1 MISRRGVLAGGA
13 VAPAVLGAAVA
24 APAAQIPPTLDELLA
39 PSTLLGAALSP
50 NGTQLAVLRVEHER
64 EQLKAYVLLQHA
76 DQPKAAPTVVLIG
89 NYDVQRIEWAND
101 ERLLIWVDVHKE
113 LDGRPTRVRYGDLY
127 FDVPKS
133 RILSMNLDG
142 SESALLFGQEERL
155 LREFDLATVV
165 DTLSDD
171 PNQVLMQAWDSQKL
185 CYVLYKV
192 DVRTGA
198 ATFFE
203 RGSQATY
210 GWFTQN
216 GVPVVRFDSNRRGTV
231 VSMFTRAPGAPDWT
245 LYRKLRRDEMRKF
258 SDLEVVGS
266 TPDVGVLLVASER
279 DGDDGK
285 VLRRFDLNKLELG
298 DAVVAKPGRDIT
310 GVFIDERSRLIAASF
325 TEDRNDYLF
334 FEPGLKTQFD
344 QLSAVFRNDAN
355 VGFIDVSLD
364 HKRFVLS
371 TTNPTDPGSLWFYDA
386 AGSLNLLGQTKPW
399 LNGRLAPMSVL
410 KLKSRDGLDLTA
422 YLTLPISEA
431 TGPRPLVVVP
441 HGGPEMRDD
450 YSFDNFVQ
458 AFAAKGWAVLQ
469 VNFRGSGGYG
479 RAFADAG
486 RKRWGVE
493 MQNDVEDALAAALAT
508 GKLDSRRV
516 AICGASYGGYAA
528 LMGAVKTPG
537 AYRAVVS
544 IAGVSHLDDFLANA
558 RDEDGADSPTYQ
570 YWVKTIG
577 DPVADKA
584 LLAASSPALRAREI
598 KAPVLL
604 IHGALDSIVP
614 VEQSKTMNRALK
626 AAGASVKY
634 NQIAWIGHRGWD
646 RFTTRNILNQAIEH
660 IAKAFDQA

>member
-1 MISRRGVLAGGA
+1 MLSAGA
-13 VAPAVLGAAVA
+13 IAPAFLGAAVA
-24 APAAQIPPTLDELLA
+24 APAMPPPPPTLDELLA

-50 NGTQLAVLRVEHER
+50 SGAQLAVLRVEHTG
-64 EQLKAYVLLQHA
+64 EQLKAYVLLQHT

-89 NYDVQRIEWAND
+89 NYDVQQIEWAND
-101 ERLLIWVDVHKE
+101 ERLLIWVEVHKE
-113 LDGRPTRVRYGDLY
+113 LDGSPTRVRYGDLY
-127 FDVPKS
+127 FDTPKR

-171 PNQVLMQAWDSQKL
+171 ANLILMQAWDSQKG
-185 CYVLYKV
+185 CYLLYKV

-231 VSMFTRAPGAPDWT
+231 VSMYTRAPGAQDWT
-245 LYRKLRRDEMRKF
+245 LYRKLRRDEMRQF
-258 SDLEVVGS
+258 SDMDIVGS
-266 TPDVGVLLVASER
+266 TPDVGVLLVSSQR

-298 DAVVAKPGRDIT
+298 DAIVARPGRDIT
-310 GVFIDERSRLIAASF
+310 SVFIDEHNRLIAASF
-325 TEDRNDYLF
+325 TEDRRDYLF
-334 FEPGLKTQFD
+334 FEPGMKAQFD
-344 QLSAVFRNDAN
+344 QLSAVFRNDTN
-355 VGFIDVSLD
+355 LSFIDVSLD
-364 HKRFVLS
+364 HRRFVLN
-371 TTNPTDPGSLWFYDA
+371 TTSPTDPGSLWFYDA
-386 AGSLNLLGQTKPW
+386 AGSLSLLGQTKPW
-399 LNGRLAPMSVL
+399 LNGRLAPMRVL

-422 YLTLPISEA
+422 YLTLPVGDASA
-431 TGPRPLVVVP
+431 PRPLVVYP
-441 HGGPEMRDD
+441 HGGPELRDD
-450 YSFDNFVQ
+450 YSFDVFVQ

-486 RKRWGVE
+486 RKHWGVE

-508 GKLDSRRV
+508 GKIDAGRV
-516 AICGASYGGYAA
+516 AICGGSYGGYAA
-528 LMGAVKTPG
+528 LMGAVKTPT

-570 YWVKTIG
+570 YWLKTIG

-584 LLAASSPALRAREI
+584 LLAANSPALRAREI

-604 IHGALDSIVP
+604 IHGTADGIVP
-614 VEQSKTMNRALK
+614 VDQSKTMNKALK
-626 AAGASVKY
+626 AAGNPAKY
-634 NQIAWIGHRGWD
+634 IQLDWVGHRGWD
-646 RFTTRNILNQAIEH
+646 RFTTRNILNHTIEH
-660 IAKAFDQA
+660 IAKGFGQA

>member
-1 MISRRGVLAGGA
+1 MLAGGA
-13 VAPAVLGAAVA
+13 VAPTLLGAAVA
-24 APAAQIPPTLDELLA
+24 APIAPTPPTLDELLA

-50 NGTQLAVLRVEHER
+50 NGTQLAVLRVEHSA
-64 EQLKAYVLLQHA
+64 EQLKAYVLLQHT
-76 DQPKAAPTVVLIG
+76 DQPKAAPTAVLIG
-89 NYDVQRIEWAND
+89 DYDVQRIEWAND

-127 FDVPKS
+127 FDMPKS

-171 PNQVLMQAWDSQKL
+171 PNLILMQAWDSQKD

-231 VSMFTRAPGAPDWT
+231 VSMFTRAPGAADWT

-266 TPDVGVLLVASER
+266 TPDIGVLLVASQR

-298 DAVVAKPGRDIT
+298 DAVVAKPGRDIND
-310 GVFIDERSRLIAASF
+310 VFIDERSRLIAASF
-325 TEDRNDYLF
+325 TDDRRDYLF
-334 FEPGLKTQFD
+334 FEPSMKAHFD

-355 VGFIDVSLD
+355 LGFVDVSLD

-422 YLTLPISEA
+422 YLTLPVSEA
-431 TGPRPLVVVP
+431 AGPRPLIVVP

-450 YSFDNFVQ
+450 YSFDVFVQ

-486 RKRWGVE
+486 RKHWGVE

-508 GKLDSRRV
+508 GKIDTARV

-528 LMGAVKTPG
+528 LMGAVKTPA

-570 YWVKTIG
+570 YWLKTIG

-604 IHGALDSIVP
+604 IHGTVDAIVP
-614 VEQSKTMNRALK
+614 VEQSKTMNKALK
-626 AAGASVKY
+626 AAGNPAKY
-634 NQIAWIGHRGWD
+634 VQLNWVGHRGWD
-646 RFTTRNILNQAIEH
+646 RFTTRNILNQTIEH
-660 IAKAFDQA
+660 IAKAFGQA

>member
-1 MISRRGVLAGGA
+1 MICRRGVLTGGV
-13 VAPAVLGAAVA
+13 VAPTLLGAAFS
-24 APAAQIPPTLDELLA
+24 APSQPAPPTLDELLA

-50 NGTQLAVLRVEHER
+50 NGAQLAVLRVEHLG

-89 NYDVQRIEWAND
+89 DYDVQQIEWAND

-113 LDGRPTRVRYGDLY
+113 LDGRPSRIRYGDLY
-127 FDVPKS
+127 FDMPKR
-133 RILSMNLDG
+133 RILSVNLDG
-142 SESALLFGQEERL
+142 SESALLFGQEALL

-165 DTLSDD
+165 DILPED
-171 PNQVLMQAWDSQKL
+171 PNLVLMQAWDSQKG
-185 CYVLYKV
+185 CYSLYKV
-192 DVRTGA
+192 DVRTGSTA
-198 ATFFE
+198 FFE
-203 RGSQATY
+203 RGSQSTY

-231 VSMFTRAPGAPDWT
+231 VSMYTRAPGASGWT
-245 LYRKLRRDEMRKF
+245 LYRKLRRDEMRRL
-258 SDLEVVGS
+258 SELEIVGS
-266 TPDVGVLLVASER
+266 TPDVGVLLVASQR

-285 VLRRFDLNKLELG
+285 TLRRFDLNRLELSE
-298 DAVVAKPGRDIT
+298 AVVTKPGRDIT

-325 TEDRNDYLF
+325 TEDRRDYLF
-334 FEPGLKTQFD
+334 FEPGLKAQFD
-344 QLSAVFRNDAN
+344 QLSALFRNDAN
-355 VGFIDVSLD
+355 LGFVDVSLD

-386 AGSLNLLGQTKPW
+386 AGSLSLLGQTKPW

-422 YLTLPISEA
+422 YLTLPIGGTA
-431 TGPRPLVVVP
+431 GPPPLIVCP
-441 HGGPEMRDD
+441 HGGPELRDD
-450 YSFDNFVQ
+450 YSFDVFAQ
-458 AFAAKGWAVLQ
+458 AFAANGWAVLQ

-493 MQNDVEDALAAALAT
+493 MQNDVEDALASALAT
-508 GKLDSRRV
+508 GKVDTRRV

-528 LMGAVKTPG
+528 LMGAVKTPT

-544 IAGVSHLDDFLANA
+544 IAGVSHLTDFLANA

-604 IHGALDSIVP
+604 VHGTLDAIVP

-626 AAGASVKY
+626 AAGNPAKY
-634 NQIAWIGHRGWD
+634 VELDWIGHRGWD
-646 RFTTRNILNQAIEH
+646 RFTTRNILNHAIQH
-660 IAKAFDQA
+660 IAKAFDRA

>member
-1 MISRRGVLAGGA
+1 MLAGGA
-13 VAPAVLGAAVA
+13 VAPTLLGVAGAAS
-24 APAAQIPPTLDELLA
+24 PPQTPPTLDELLA

-50 NGTQLAVLRVEHER
+50 NGFQLAVLRVEHER
-64 EQLKAYVLLQHA
+64 EQLKAYILLQHA
-76 DQPKAAPTVVLIG
+76 DQTKAAPTVVLIG
-89 NYDVQRIEWAND
+89 DYDVQRIEWAND

-113 LDGRPTRVRYGDLY
+113 LDGKPTRVRYGDLY
-127 FDVPKS
+127 FDVPKK

-171 PNQVLMQAWDSQKL
+171 PNQILMQAWDSQKL
-185 CYVLYKV
+185 CYGLYKV

-210 GWFTQN
+210 GWFTQD

-245 LYRKLRRDEMRKF
+245 LYRKLRRDEMRRF
-258 SDLEVVGS
+258 SDLDIVGS
-266 TPDVGVLLVASER
+266 TPEAGVLLVASQR
-279 DGDDGK
+279 DGDNGK
-285 VLRRFDLNKLELG
+285 ALRRFDLNKLELS

-310 GVFIDERSRLIAASF
+310 GVFMDEHSRLIAASF

-355 VGFIDVSLD
+355 LGFVDVSLD

-399 LNGRLAPMSVL
+399 LNGRLSPMSIL

-422 YLTLPISEA
+422 YLTLPIGEA

-441 HGGPEMRDD
+441 HGGPELRDD
-450 YSFDNFVQ
+450 YSFDIFVQ
-458 AFAAKGWAVLQ
+458 AFAARGWAVLQ

-479 RAFADAG
+479 RAFAEAG

-508 GKLDSRRV
+508 GKVDARRV
-516 AICGASYGGYAA
+516 AICGASYGGYSA
-528 LMGAVKTPG
+528 LMGAVKTPA

-558 RDEDGADSPTYQ
+558 REEDGADSPTYQ

-604 IHGALDSIVP
+604 IHGNLDTIVP

-626 AAGASVKY
+626 AAGVSVKY
-634 NQIAWIGHRGWD
+634 NQIAWVGHRGWD
-646 RFTTRNILNQAIEH
+646 RFTTRNILSQAIEH